1 MYHRLILA
9 CLLVILLCSCGS
21 DATGISPPVLPHD
34 PVDATWKAVENF
46 EYAYDTQDI
55 ALVLATLDP
64 DFMHHLDEEDWADY
78 DGDGIIDTFFDL
90 ELEQLFTEYLFNA
103 AEEIEM
109 TFTGDDEWVWSGDTT
124 GQSLEL
130 PRIFDLKVYW
140 KTGSGP
146 YQGSQVSGA
155 ASFICRPDADDEWRI
170 WQLFLAPSF
179 WWLQE

>member
-34 PVDATWKAVENF
+34 PVDAAWKAVENF

-55 ALVLATLDP
+55 ALVLAILDT

-90 ELEQLFTEYLFNA
+90 ELEQLFTEYLFDA

-130 PRIFDLKVYW
+130 RVSSADRTPM
-140 KTGSGP
+140 TNG
-146 YQGSQVSGA
+146 VSGSCSWHRHSG
-155 ASFICRPDADDEWRI
+155 SFRSRPPALTHR
-170 WQLFLAPSF
+170 
-179 WWLQE
+179 